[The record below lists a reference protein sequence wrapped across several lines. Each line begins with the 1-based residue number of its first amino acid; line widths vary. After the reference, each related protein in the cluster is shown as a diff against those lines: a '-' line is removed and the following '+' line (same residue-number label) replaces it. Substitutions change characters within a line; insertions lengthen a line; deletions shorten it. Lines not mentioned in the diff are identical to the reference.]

1 MTFIALHLERVA
13 NLRDLGGLPTGDG
26 RRVARGRIY
35 RSGSLHE
42 MTEGDRRALEA
53 RRIHTVVDL
62 RSSWEQGHQPY
73 AWSCGR
79 HLAAPLAADDD
90 VVFIWGSFIKGTL
103 TEAEMLDWW
112 TTTGVFDAPAQF
124 PESMGTV
131 FRALLEAAP
140 GDAVLFH
147 CTGGK
152 DRTGAVAALILRALG
167 ATPEAITADFVAT
180 NQALASPE
188 RLEEL
193 AARLN
198 EGRDQ
203 PLSPESLFAL
213 SGVQAEWLDEMY
225 RRLTLRYGSVEGYLS
240 DALGLSAADLARLRE
255 QYLEPAEA

>member
-1 MTFIALHLERVA
+1 MTAADLQLERVA

-26 RRVARGRIY
+26 RRVARGCIY

-42 MTEGDRRALEA
+42 MTDDDRRALEA
-53 RRIHTVVDL
+53 RRIRTVIDL
-62 RSSWEQGHQPY
+62 RSSWEQGYQPY
-73 AWSCGR
+73 VWSSGR
-79 HLAAPLAADDD
+79 HLAAPLADDDD
-90 VVFIWGSFIKGTL
+90 VVFIWGSFLKGTL

-112 TTTGVFDAPAQF
+112 TTTGVFDAPMAF
-124 PESMGTV
+124 AESMRAV

-152 DRTGAVAALILRALG
+152 DRTGVVAALILRALG

-180 NQALASPE
+180 NQALASPQ

-213 SGVQAEWLDEMY
+213 SGVKAEWLDEMY
-225 RRLTLRYGSVEGYLS
+225 RRLARRYGSVEGYLHE
-240 DALGLSAADLARLRE
+240 ALGLTAADLARLHE
-255 QYLEPAEA
+255 QYLEAAEA